1 MPPMYYGPHD
11 KLCSPSVLTE
21 KEEMQK
27 HLKTYRSGKKKK
39 KNHISLCHSYDS
51 TEEKKKEKDVPV
63 VFLNMV
69 CLSQS

>member
-1 MPPMYYGPHD
+1 MYYGPHD

-39 KNHISLCHSYDS
+39 KRERTTFHYAIHMTVLLYTV
-51 TEEKKKEKDVPV
+51 TEEKKKMY
-63 VFLNMV
+63 L
-69 CLSQS
+69 